1 MRHRTKGK
9 ILDRKKGPREALLTS
24 LAISV
29 ILYEKI
35 KTTRAKAA
43 AVRPLVERIITAGRD
58 GSLTAR
64 RRINATLRGNDLA
77 GRKVMDV
84 IGPRYKDR
92 NGGYTRV
99 TKLLRR
105 PGDGAEM
112 VQLEL
117 V

>member
-1 MRHRTKGK
+1 MRHRNSGK
-9 ILDRKKGPREALLTS
+9 ILDRKKGPREALLAN
-24 LAISV
+24 LAKSV
-29 ILYEKI
+29 ILYEKV

-43 AVRPLVERIITAGRD
+43 AVRPLVERIITAGRSGTLAD
-58 GSLTAR
+58 R
-64 RRINATLRGNDLA
+64 RQIHATLRGDENA

-84 IGPRYKDR
+84 LGPRYKER
-92 NGGYTRV
+92 HGGYVRV

-112 VQLEL
+112 VQIEL